1 MAKDSHIITT
11 TGSSPTSR
19 TGSSTSR
26 RRQRVSFDDLRQWV
40 RDSRNELRK
49 VTWPTWE
56 QTRNLT
62 LVVIAVCLVMGAF
75 MGLVD
80 FVLGYLVRAFIGG

>member
-1 MAKDSHIITT
+1 M
-11 TGSSPTSR
+11 
-19 TGSSTSR
+19 
-26 RRQRVSFDDLRQWV
+26 

-62 LVVIAVCLVMGAF
+62 LVVIAVCVVMGAF

-80 FVLGYLVRAFIGG
+80 FVLGYLVRLLVG

>member
-11 TGSSPTSR
+11 TGGSPTSR
-19 TGSSTSR
+19 AGSPTSR
-26 RRQRVSFDDLRQWV
+26 RRQRVSLDDFRHWV

-56 QTRNLT
+56 QTRNLS

-80 FVLGYLVRAFIGG
+80 TVLGYLVRLFIGG